1 MPTFFFDKPYRLIWS
16 VLGGTHL
23 VLQSTFFFDKPY
35 RLIWWAPGETHLV
48 LQSGLARK
56 RTTLPDPSLEY
67 LPTNARGWTNHLLW
81 PTM

>member
-1 MPTFFFDKPYRLIWS
+1 MQYIFVGIMFFFFFDKPYR
-16 VLGGTHL
+16 
-23 VLQSTFFFDKPY
+23 D
-35 RLIWWAPGETHLV
+35 RLIRSVPGRTHLV

-81 PTM
+81 STM